1 MDAKKNKE
9 QTAVVFIKRVSFQK
23 RFKKKVILSVKLRI
37 KTSVIG
43 KFMYILIYENHP

>member
-23 RFKKKVILSVKLRI
+23 RFQKKSHFV
-37 KTSVIG
+37 G
-43 KFMYILIYENHP
+43 KAPHQN